1 MDSRIRSFGM
11 IEGSLAKVQRV
22 RKKFSLEISDQPN
35 VTSFSIRTSLL
46 IYLKD

>member
-11 IEGSLAKVQRV
+11 IRNSLAKVERM
-22 RKKFSLEISDQPN
+22 RKHFSLEMSDPLK
-35 VTSFSIRTSLL
+35 VTSFNIRTSLL